1 MQAPS
6 DDRDAGDLIS
16 GYTDPAASDQATNVS
31 TSHSEPQ
38 GPVAEDLPESS
49 ALEKN
54 DLHPSSSSTEQNL
67 RLPMLESCVED
78 ESASASPH
86 LRPTVADLNN
96 PLYYVHHEAGV
107 EREATEELSQEPTV
121 DQRNPAERVPPSVS
135 TVESAIGGGW
145 EAALNEHVREQVQ
158 TELQAAKLVLSK
170 GKPKVAAREKVQR
183 KPKAATREKQ
193 PVKPKPSLVR
203 AKLVAHSAKPPP
215 AAKAVTKKA
224 PPNAKRAV
232 KRDASL
238 LSPSSTAPGSPRP
251 RASNK
256 QKGSTS
262 TFTAG
267 GTTGRVGAS
276 AVGVIGGHP
285 AAPHAVD
292 LNVSSLQPPVR
303 LLAYDWSALGL
314 GTTAGSAAW
323 NKALRDAKRSRL
335 CALYESVP
343 GSRDVRS
350 EDWNVPQ
357 LSAVECLYQ
366 VQSRLSA
373 FNTDGPNRTDV
384 RPPPQVEEHMNMSEV
399 ISNTYSEANGIVQR
413 LYNSLVAQETEG
425 TQPVDSGSAATPT
438 SYADVIS
445 SSPSPFPHLDSVDVN
460 ESLNVPFSF
469 RRSYLELTTASD
481 IVSRLQK
488 ADKAVS
494 DLFKH
499 EQELRLRMA
508 MRAITVAT
516 NDKSPP
522 RVDLEGPTIV
532 APLVIKEN

>member
-16 GYTDPAASDQATNVS
+16 GYTDPAAADQATNVS

-38 GPVAEDLPESS
+38 GPVAEDLPGSS

-54 DLHPSSSSTEQNL
+54 DLHPSSSSTEKNL
-67 RLPMLESCVED
+67 RLPKLESCVED

-86 LRPTVADLNN
+86 LRPIVADLNN
-96 PLYYVHHEAGV
+96 PIDYVHHVAGV
-107 EREATEELSQEPTV
+107 EREATEEPTV

-158 TELQAAKLVLSK
+158 TELQLAKLVLSK

-193 PVKPKPSLVR
+193 PVKPKLSLVR

-238 LSPSSTAPGSPRP
+238 LSPSSTTPGSPRP

-256 QKGSTS
+256 QKGSTP
-262 TFTAG
+262 TTTAG

-335 CALYESVP
+335 CDLYESDP
-343 GSRDVRS
+343 ESRDVRS
-350 EDWNVPQ
+350 EDWIVPQ

-366 VQSRLSA
+366 VQSRLSG
-373 FNTDGPNRTDV
+373 FNTDGPNGTDV
-384 RPPPQVEEHMNMSEV
+384 RPPPQVEEHMNVSEV

-413 LYNSLVAQETEG
+413 LYSSLVAQETEG
-425 TQPVDSGSAATPT
+425 AQPVVSGSAATPT
-438 SYADVIS
+438 AYADVTS
-445 SSPSPFPHLDSVDVN
+445 SSLSPFPHLDSVDVN

-481 IVSRLQK
+481 IVSRLQR
-488 ADKAVS
+488 ADRAVR
-494 DLFKH
+494 DLFNQ
-499 EQELRLRMA
+499 EQDLRQRMA
-508 MRAITVAT
+508 LRAITVAT
-516 NDKSPP
+516 NDKSPS
-522 RVDLEGPTIV
+522 RVDLEGPTI
-532 APLVIKEN
+532 APIVIKEN